1 MNAVIFDFEQQK
13 QRQIQIQAVRQEEMI
28 MECRRDI
35 SSREDRIRSLAAEI
49 QVLQSDIDLNYR
61 LIDKLSRQLPMKRGY
76 N

>member
-13 QRQIQIQAVRQEEMI
+13 QRQIQIQAARHEEMI

-35 SSREDRIRSLAAEI
+35 SNREDRIRSLSAEI

-61 LIDKLSRQLPMKRGY
+61 LIDKLSRQLPMSRGY

>member
-13 QRQIQIQAVRQEEMI
+13 QRQIQIQAARQEEMI

-61 LIDKLSRQLPMKRGY
+61 LIDKLSRQLPMKHGY